1 MRAFRA
7 AGGTVTGDRREVP
20 RKGPSDLALGRL
32 AGRYAIAL
40 RLGSAAACTAAGVLA
55 AVGGISGYWLTVTI
69 VTLCAWATVFAL
81 AVWRHGPASWLVLA
95 DAAVI
100 VLLITAHRHVV
111 PARAIADGTTWMLPL
126 ASTAVFIPQLTLRPV
141 LSLPV
146 AGVVTATYAVTVP
159 YPTDASFLVVQ
170 AATTAT
176 LMALV
181 RRGGRNADAVIA
193 AELRAEQEM
202 RAEAARRADEK
213 EQYRQLHDTI
223 LSTLTM
229 TAAGAFAARS
239 PTLSTQAARDLQVL
253 WELPAMPG
261 GEREAAV
268 SLADRLQQVVAEV
281 APLHVSLSLTA
292 ASPPPAITEQISR
305 CVAEALR
312 NVARHAGVDRAEIS
326 AHTEDDQLVVEVSDR
341 GKGFDPQDLPRSR
354 RGISESI
361 RGRMTAVGGT
371 AVLNSAPGV
380 GTDVILR
387 WPA

>member
-1 MRAFRA
+1 
-7 AGGTVTGDRREVP
+7 
-20 RKGPSDLALGRL
+20 LALGRL
-32 AGRYAIAL
+32 AGQYAIAL

-69 VTLCAWATVFAL
+69 VTLCVWATVFAL
-81 AVWRHGPASWLVLA
+81 AVRRHGPSTWLVLA

-100 VLLITAHRHVV
+100 VVLITAHRHVV

-159 YPTDASFLVVQ
+159 HPTDASFLVVQ

-261 GEREAAV
+261 GERPGGEREAAV

-312 NVARHAGVDRAEIS
+312 NVARHAGVDRAEIR

-341 GKGFDPQDLPRSR
+341 GKGFDPQDLPQSR

-371 AVLNSAPGV
+371 AVLNSAPGA